1 MLFVIEPDVGMPH
14 SEAKKFFKELLAG
27 VVCFL
32 FLSTGLCLNISV
44 MIFYFLGIFT

>member
-1 MLFVIEPDVGMPH
+1 MLFVTEPDVGMPH

-32 FLSTGLCLNISV
+32 FLCIKI
-44 MIFYFLGIFT
+44 IFGDDILFLGIFTQ